1 MKDFLLWLFTAEH
14 IFTLVTVILS
24 GLISWA
30 ISAEYFK
37 KSNRDALRA
46 NVLYPIKRLLSE
58 SRSWKNYNN
67 QIGRAHV

>member
-1 MKDFLLWLFTAEH
+1 MEGVIEMKDFLLWLFTAEH

-37 KSNRDALRA
+37 KVIAMRLEQMYCIQSNA
-46 NVLYPIKRLLSE
+46 Y
-58 SRSWKNYNN
+58 
-67 QIGRAHV
+67 

>member
-46 NVLYPIKRLLSE
+46 NVLYPIKLL
-58 SRSWKNYNN
+58 
-67 QIGRAHV
+67 